1 MADPNAMFPQLTSHD
16 LNKAGSSFIGEKH
29 LDKGCLAIFSRSGIS
44 INLKTDKDS
53 KILIFNGEPINEP
66 LEAYGPFVINTRQ
79 EIMDAFRYF
88 QEGKMGSLVEDTKV

>member
-1 MADPNAMFPQLTSHD
+1 M
-16 LNKAGSSFIGEKH
+16 
-29 LDKGCLAIFSRSGIS
+29 DKGCLAIFSRSGIS

-66 LEAYGPFVINTRQ
+66 LEADALFVMNMRQ